1 MKKIKFV
8 VKLSRGDV
16 RSPEYVQRIDR
27 VPIQMTTNRKLA
39 LLMGRFTA
47 EDAIKSIQTSRCI
60 PELVSVRVGRRRVSV
75 WTRLCRAGLIALMS
89 VTSAERF
96 ALWSPTE
103 ESHLHRR
110 QPFLWSGDLA
120 RVPDQPTMSFLARSR
135 VARPQE
141 HAAAVRV
148 S

>member
-1 MKKIKFV
+1 MSVTSAERFA
-8 VKLSRGDV
+8 LW
-16 RSPEYVQRIDR
+16 SPTEESH
-27 VPIQMTTNRKLA
+27 LH
-39 LLMGRFTA
+39 
-47 EDAIKSIQTSRCI
+47 
-60 PELVSVRVGRRRVSV
+60 RRQPF
-75 WTRLCRAGLIALMS
+75 LCRAGLIALMS